1 MVEKNIIMN
10 VKQNSLPLA
19 KALDELIARKPAY
32 FCTPGHR
39 FENGISDE
47 LKARFGKDIFKYD
60 LTETYGLDDLHE
72 AEDAIKDAQERTA
85 RLYGTQ
91 HSRFLVNG
99 TTCGNEALILALCKE
114 NDEIIIS
121 RNCHQSVISGLI
133 LSGAKPVYIEP
144 EYDEAF
150 GICNEIS
157 KDKVSKAIE
166 LHPNAKAVFITSPT
180 YYGRLSDIKSIA
192 GICHKNNIPLLV
204 DEAHGSHLYF
214 SDKLPGGAL
223 KNGADGVVMS
233 FHKTIGSMTQSSVLH
248 INSRLIDIDRI
259 DSALKMLMSS
269 SPSYILMT
277 SLDAAR
283 LQLENEGQKLI
294 EKAVNLSGR
303 LRTEI
308 KKTCGFKLYEGEAE
322 FTDITRV
329 VLSAAELG
337 ISGYALSDILFEDY
351 NICLEMADMSNAVAI
366 VTFGNSERDIESLI
380 AAIRDIS
387 NRKQSYKEEISLSK
401 QDISFSHFFEAEP
414 KCMISPRK
422 AYFAEKEIV
431 SLDNAC
437 GRICTQ
443 SIAPYPPGIPVINPG
458 EMISRDV
465 IDILRYCKEN
475 NIRVHSYGMTKDFD
489 ITVVK

>member
-1 MVEKNIIMN
+1 MVKKNIIMN
-10 VKQNSLPLA
+10 TKKNSLPLA
-19 KALDELIARKPAY
+19 KALDEFIAREPAY

-39 FENGISDE
+39 FENGISNE
-47 LKARFGKDIFKYD
+47 LKARFGNYIFRYD

-72 AEDAIKDAQERTA
+72 AEEAIKDAQELTA
-85 RLYGTQ
+85 RLYGVE

-99 TTCGNEALILALCKE
+99 TTCGNEALILAVCRQ

-133 LSGAKPVYIEP
+133 LSGARPVYIEP
-144 EYDEAF
+144 VYDEIF
-150 GICNEIS
+150 GICAEIS
-157 KDKVSKAIE
+157 IDAISNAIS

-192 GICHKNNIPLLV
+192 MICHKNNIPLLV

-248 INSRLIDIDRI
+248 INSRLLDIKHI

-283 LQLENEGQKLI
+283 LQMESKGRKLI
-294 EKAVNLSGR
+294 EKAVELSNR
-303 LRTEI
+303 LRMEVKQT
-308 KKTCGFKLYEGEAE
+308 KGFRLYEGEAG

-329 VLSAAELG
+329 VFSAAELG
-337 ISGYALSDILFEDY
+337 ISGYNLSDILFENY
-351 NICLEMADMSNAVAI
+351 NICLEMADMSNVVAI
-366 VTFGNSERDIESLI
+366 VTFGNSENDIESLT

-387 NRKQSYKEEISLSK
+387 NKSRYCKEDLLLSK
-401 QDISFSHFFEAEP
+401 PDKNFKHFLETVPE
-414 KCMISPRK
+414 CTISPRE

-431 SLDNAC
+431 SLENAC
-437 GRICTQ
+437 GRISAQ
-443 SIAPYPPGIPVINPG
+443 SIAPYPPGIPIINPG
-458 EMISRDV
+458 EMIKSDT
-465 IDILRYCKEN
+465 IEILKYCKEN
-475 NIRVHSYGMTKDFD
+475 NIRIHSYGMTKDFE